1 MLSNRDQLPRV
12 FQANLGR
19 LFERVILP
27 VMNNLPHH
35 AVLET
40 GEATTLDQFLDR
52 AAAQVDNYTG
62 NEAAKAFTLTLAGV
76 FERQLS
82 LWARAIHD
90 AGEARMIDLKGFEA
104 LLAGC
109 ARQARIDLATDP
121 IGGVLTEMFVVANVV
136 RHGEGRSCDR
146 LRAMAPHLWEDM
158 ATDYFD
164 LLPGEPL
171 ASEHVRI
178 RQSDL
183 VRYIRAATRFWGLAD
198 PLPLAVIS
206 PSFDASEA

>member
-1 MLSNRDQLPRV
+1 
-12 FQANLGR
+12 
-19 LFERVILP
+19 
-27 VMNNLPHH
+27 
-35 AVLET
+35 
-40 GEATTLDQFLDR
+40 
-52 AAAQVDNYTG
+52 
-62 NEAAKAFTLTLAGV
+62 
-76 FERQLS
+76 
-82 LWARAIHD
+82 
-90 AGEARMIDLKGFEA
+90 MIDLKGFEA

-146 LRAMAPHLWEDM
+146 LRAMAPLLWDDI

-164 LLPGEPL
+164 LLPGEPV

-183 VRYIRAATRFWGLAD
+183 ACYTYAITRFWGLAD
-198 PLPLAVIS
+198 PLPQAVTN
-206 PSFDASEA
+206 PPYGACGA